1 MNGPTRPPMASWNA
15 VGRSPIGTM
24 PTSVVELTNPTRRP
38 GQTGWRTERLGSRT
52 HGEAGGLPP
61 PASRTL
67 GTYSLRQVLTHQ
79 LGPSSRTPRA
89 EGAIGG
95 ALLGA
100 YWTFAVSEASAFKV
114 KVQVGVLFAPLLHTP
129 DQSTERPVTLRVMRV
144 PA

>member
-1 MNGPTRPPMASWNA
+1 E
-15 VGRSPIGTM
+15 SPKFRERRGLSAARKRAEGCT
-24 PTSVVELTNPTRRP
+24 EGTRRP
-38 GQTGWRTERLGSRT
+38 GRR
-52 HGEAGGLPP
+52 AGGPSGSDPERTGRPEDSPP
-61 PASRTL
+61 PASRAL

-79 LGPSSRTPRA
+79 LGPSSRTARA